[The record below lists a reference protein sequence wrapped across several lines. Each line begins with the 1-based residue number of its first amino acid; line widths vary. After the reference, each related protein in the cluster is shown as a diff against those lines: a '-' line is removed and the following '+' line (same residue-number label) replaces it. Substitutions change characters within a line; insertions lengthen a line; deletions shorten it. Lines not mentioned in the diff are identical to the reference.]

1 MYIYM
6 YDLKIKGHSDI
17 LRTRLYNIIAFDIR
31 ALTYTLY
38 NLDVSTFVNNGITL
52 RLLGWYLSNI
62 MLF

>member
-1 MYIYM
+1 MYIYT

-52 RLLGWYLSNI
+52 RLLGWYLSDI